1 MHHRDHAI
9 GSHEK
14 ERERKNRVEKIVKQ
28 TRGSVRIAW
37 QKPVAVAVP
46 EPFLVVRF
54 VLRLLR
60 SSYTVAVVRMQRS
73 QGLDGCREQ
82 K

>member
-1 MHHRDHAI
+1 M
-9 GSHEK
+9 
-14 ERERKNRVEKIVKQ
+14 KQ

-60 SSYTVAVVRMQRS
+60 SSYTVAVAVAVVRMQRS